1 MIIKKNI
8 LITGHKGYVASFFIK
23 KFKNNFN
30 FYSINKKGKLFF
42 CKNNKIINK
51 YDILFDTVLHLAS
64 IHKFP
69 DFTKNNKENYYK
81 NIKSFNDAV
90 KFAGNNIDNFFFTS
104 TIDCGRKNFPSFK
117 KIYIQSKLH
126 IEKKLREYYKKKII
140 KRVIILRIPSIL
152 NNKSNI
158 FINKLILDIKN
169 NKLLF
174 NGLPRNFNSITTKE
188 DISNFFYSVIKKRY
202 KTGFYI
208 LNFCCRI
215 PIKMI
220 DFLTF
225 VRNKFNHKVNI
236 NVRKTSERSIISCK
250 KLFKNFNFNTTTVNK
265 ALKNYLKKI

>member
-23 KFKNNFN
+23 KFKKNFN
-30 FYSINKKGKLFF
+30 FYSINKNGKLFF

-51 YDILFDTVLHLAS
+51 DDIFFDTVLHLAS

-69 DFTKNNKENYYK
+69 DFTKNNKENYRK
-81 NIKSFNDAV
+81 NIKSFNDTI

-104 TIDCGRKNFPSFK
+104 TIDCGKKNFPSFK
-117 KIYIQSKLH
+117 TIYIKSKLH
-126 IEKKLREYYKKKII
+126 IERKLREYYKKKII

-152 NNKSNI
+152 NKKSNN

-169 NKLLF
+169 NNLLF
-174 NGLPRNFNSITTKE
+174 NGLSRNFNSITTKE
-188 DISNFFYSVIKKRY
+188 DISNFFYSVIKKKH

-208 LNFCCRI
+208 LNFCCKI

-220 DFLTF
+220 DFLIS
-225 VRNKFNHKVNI
+225 VRKKFKHKANI
-236 NVRKTSERSIISCK
+236 NIRNTSDRSIISCK

-265 ALKNYLKKI
+265 ALKIYLKKI